1 LNFKVSFGFLKELKE
16 TSVIFETLDVCGSQ
30 FWQLEPW
37 KLFHLSFATKLSRNS
52 SKSDFSSF
60 FEKPISTENVAKLD
74 FRTFRPRSGERV
86 PDVVSDAETQSR
98 QIRKGHCPRRWSQD
112 PVPLVVHFLQ
122 VTNHSSVHLYM
133 TGFFSDA
140 YNKVV

>member
-1 LNFKVSFGFLKELKE
+1 MVFNFDNLNLG
-16 TSVIFETLDVCGSQ
+16 Q
-30 FWQLEPW
+30 
-37 KLFHLSFATKLSRNS
+37 LFHLSFATKLSRNS
-52 SKSDFSSF
+52 SKSDFSNF

-133 TGFFSDA
+133 TGIFTFLVMLIIKLIRYSLKGCLKIQIH
-140 YNKVV
+140 Y